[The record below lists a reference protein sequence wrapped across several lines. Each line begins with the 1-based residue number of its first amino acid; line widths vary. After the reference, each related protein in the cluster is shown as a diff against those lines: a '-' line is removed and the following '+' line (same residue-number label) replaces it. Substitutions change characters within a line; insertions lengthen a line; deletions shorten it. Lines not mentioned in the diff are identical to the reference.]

1 LPRRFV
7 TGAPMGALMNE
18 MVAIVDNDRESLNS
32 ITTALLAEGF
42 NVQPF
47 VDGAE
52 ALQRLA
58 AQPADLAILENKM
71 PGLGGVELLSRLR
84 KDSAI
89 PIMFLTSNTDEV
101 DELIGLR
108 MGADAYLMKP
118 VPMRLLIERIRALIR
133 RAARATINS
142 TNDESVIRRG
152 NLQLDP
158 TRHRCT
164 WRGTDIN
171 LTATEFHLLK
181 VLALRPG
188 HVKSRDQLM
197 EVINSNHVYAL
208 GRSIDSHMKRLR
220 VKLKMADPNF
230 TQIET
235 LYGIGYRFVD
245 ARELVKAD

>member
-1 LPRRFV
+1 
-7 TGAPMGALMNE
+7 MNE
-18 MVAIVDNDRESLNS
+18 TVAIVDNDRSSLS
-32 ITTALLAEGF
+32 LIATALRAEGF
-42 NVQPF
+42 NAQPF

-58 AQPADLAILENKM
+58 AESADLAILENRM
-71 PGLGGVELLSRLR
+71 PGMSGLELLSRLR
-84 KDSAI
+84 KESAI
-89 PIMFLTSNTDEV
+89 PVMFLTSNTDEI

-133 RAARATINS
+133 RAAHIPIDS
-142 TNDESVIRRG
+142 SHDEPVIRCGGLR
-152 NLQLDP
+152 LDP

-171 LTATEFHLLK
+171 LTATEIHLLK
-181 VLALRPG
+181 ALALRPG
-188 HVKSRDQLM
+188 LVKSRDQLM
-197 EVINSNHVYAL
+197 EVVNSNHVSAP

-220 VKLKMADPNF
+220 AKLKTADPHF

-245 ARELVKAD
+245 ARELVNAD